1 MTVVAGKA
9 AGAIPSA
16 EREKGE
22 RMIRLVFGIILG
34 AIMVIFAF
42 QNRELVTIDFLAWQI
57 TLTRAFMV
65 ILVLL
70 AGMIIGWLTGSV
82 SRISRRKR

>member
-1 MTVVAGKA
+1 
-9 AGAIPSA
+9 
-16 EREKGE
+16 
-22 RMIRLVFGIILG
+22 
-34 AIMVIFAF
+34 MVIFAF